1 MRVDY
6 PEPSVGSTVM
16 GAARPAP
23 GDGEIAHAFE
33 SALYGM
39 RCAQLVVEAFLSYNA
54 SFREITRRAIERFA
68 DRDWHGSQR
77 DAVERIELYERYM
90 QATVLELEGAL
101 GENARRR
108 GLWTEVKRHFTN
120 LTEGLPDNEFCKTF
134 FSSVTRQLFGTVGV
148 SPDIEFVATDLNPL
162 AAAQPPTHR
171 VTRVHKMHGDLT
183 LLIRKLLESQPL
195 RAPWADL
202 SASAW
207 VVASALERMLWQRG
221 ELRHIESLEV
231 IDAVFYQSTRAY
243 LVGRLLGRR
252 VTTPIAIALRST
264 EAGVVVDATM
274 LSEDELSILFG
285 FARSYFHVDLEH
297 VADTV
302 SFLKQLLPRKPAGE
316 LFTVLGRAKQG
327 KTERYR
333 SLFRHLSSSEDQFV
347 PAPGQRGLVMICF
360 TLPSFDV
367 VFKVIRDRIAEV
379 KSVSKKDVM
388 AKYSFVF
395 RHDRAGRL
403 IDAQEF
409 RRLRFPMA
417 RFSAALLDELC
428 AEAGDTVHVAGGD
441 LIFDHLYIERRVT
454 PLDIFLRDA
463 PEALARQAAVD
474 YGRAIRD
481 LAYTDVFPGDLLL
494 KNFGVTRHGRVVF
507 YDYDE
512 LCRVSDCQFRDL
524 PQAQCDE
531 DEMRAE
537 PWYFVG
543 EHDIFPETLLSFL
556 GMSGPMRE
564 EYLRA
569 HADLY
574 QPGFWRR
581 TQQRIAAGEVL
592 EVLPYLPPEYDAA
605 AGAPKGAGGS
615 SSGATAL
622 AGSASG

>member
-1 MRVDY
+1 MRLHNA
-6 PEPSVGSTVM
+6 EPAVGSPLIGAAVPLM
-16 GAARPAP
+16 SAARPAPTP
-23 GDGEIAHAFE
+23 GDGEIAQAFE
-33 SALYGM
+33 SALYAM
-39 RCAQLVVEAFLSYNA
+39 RCAQLVVEGFLSYNA

-68 DRDWHGSQR
+68 DRDWAGSQR
-77 DAVERIELYERYM
+77 DAVERIELYERWM
-90 QATVLELEGAL
+90 QAIVVELEGAL
-101 GENARRR
+101 GDNARQRE
-108 GLWTEVKRHFTN
+108 LWIEVKRHFSN
-120 LTEGLPDNEFCKTF
+120 LTHGLPDNEFCKTF

-148 SPDIEFVATDLNPL
+148 SADIEFVATDLDPL
-162 AAAQPPTHR
+162 AAARPDNK
-171 VTRVHKMHGDLT
+171 VTSIYPMQGDLT
-183 LLIRKLLESQPL
+183 QQIRRLLESQPL
-195 RAPWADL
+195 AAPWADL
-202 SASAW
+202 DASAC
-207 VVASALERMLWQRG
+207 VVASTLERMLWQRG
-221 ELRHIESLEV
+221 ELRHIESLEMV
-231 IDAVFYQSTRAY
+231 DAVFYQSTRAY
-243 LVGRLLGRR
+243 LVGRMVIRR
-252 VTTPIAIALRST
+252 VSTPIAIALRNSD
-264 EAGVVVDATM
+264 AGVVVDATM
-274 LSEDELSILFG
+274 LSEDEISILFG

-302 SFLKQLLPRKPAGE
+302 SFLKQLLPKKPAGE

-333 SLFRHLSSSEDQFV
+333 SLFRHLANSADQFV

-388 AKYSFVF
+388 ARYSFVF

-409 RRLRFPMA
+409 RRLRFPLA
-417 RFSAALLDELC
+417 RFSAALLDELR
-428 AEAGDTVHVAGGD
+428 AEAADTVHVAGDD
-441 LIFDHLYIERRVT
+441 LVFDHLYIERRVT

-463 PEALARQAAVD
+463 PEPDARRAALD

-524 PQAQCDE
+524 PQAQSDE
-531 DEMRAE
+531 EEMSAE
-537 PWYFVG
+537 PWFFVG
-543 EHDIFPETLLSFL
+543 DRDIFPETLLSFL
-556 GMSGPMRE
+556 GISGALRE
-564 EYLRA
+564 EYLRE

-574 QPGFWRR
+574 QAGFWRR

-592 EVLPYLPPEYDAA
+592 EVLPYLPPDAISQP
-605 AGAPKGAGGS
+605 APSRQPVPAR
-615 SSGATAL
+615 
-622 AGSASG
+622 

>member
-6 PEPSVGSTVM
+6 PEPSIGSTVM
-16 GAARPAP
+16 GSARPTSAN
-23 GDGEIAHAFE
+23 GEIAHAFE

-54 SFREITRRAIERFA
+54 RFREVTRRAAGRFA
-68 DRDWHGSQR
+68 ARDWAGSQQ
-77 DAVERIELYERYM
+77 DAVERIELYERCM
-90 QATVLELEGAL
+90 QATVAELEVAL
-101 GENARRR
+101 GENARN
-108 GLWTEVKRHFTN
+108 GALWADVKRHFTN

-148 SPDIEFVATDLNPL
+148 SPQIEFVATDLNPL
-162 AAAQPPTHR
+162 AVAKPNR
-171 VTRVHKMHGDLT
+171 VTRVYTMQGELT
-183 LLIRKLLESQPL
+183 LLIKKLLEAQPIG
-195 RAPWADL
+195 APWADL
-202 SASAW
+202 DASAW
-207 VVASALERMLWQRG
+207 VVASALERILWQHG

-243 LVGRLLGRR
+243 LVGRMVGRR
-252 VTTPIAIALRST
+252 ITTPIAIALRST
-264 EAGVVVDATM
+264 DTGVVVDTTM
-274 LSEDELSILFG
+274 LAEDELSILFG
-285 FARSYFHVDLEH
+285 FARSYFHVDLER

-302 SFLKQLLPRKPAGE
+302 AFLKTLLPRKPAGE

-333 SLFRHLSSSEDQFV
+333 SLFRHLSTSEDEFV

-367 VFKVIRDRIAEV
+367 VFKVIRDHIAEV
-379 KSVSKKDVM
+379 KNVSKKDVM

-417 RFSAALLDELC
+417 RFSAPLLEELR
-428 AEAGDTVHVAGGD
+428 AEAGDSVHVAGSD

-463 PEALARQAAVD
+463 PAAAAERAAVD

-512 LCRVSDCQFRDL
+512 LCRLSDCQFRDL
-524 PQAQCDE
+524 PQAQCEE

-537 PWYFVG
+537 PWFFVG
-543 EHDIFPETLLSFL
+543 DRDVFPETLLSFL
-556 GMSGPMRE
+556 GMSGALRE
-564 EYLRA
+564 EFLRA

-592 EVLPYLPPEYDAA
+592 EVLPYVPPQRDDESATEPAA
-605 AGAPKGAGGS
+605 EMTGG
-615 SSGATAL
+615 
-622 AGSASG
+622 

>member
-1 MRVDY
+1 
-6 PEPSVGSTVM
+6 
-16 GAARPAP
+16 
-23 GDGEIAHAFE
+23 
-33 SALYGM
+33 
-39 RCAQLVVEAFLSYNA
+39 
-54 SFREITRRAIERFA
+54 
-68 DRDWHGSQR
+68 
-77 DAVERIELYERYM
+77 M
-90 QATVLELEGAL
+90 QATVADLEVAL
-101 GENARRR
+101 GENVRHRP
-108 GLWTEVKRHFTN
+108 LWADVKRHFTN

-134 FSSVTRQLFGTVGV
+134 FSSVTRELFGTVGV
-148 SPDIEFVATDLNPL
+148 SSDIEFVATDLDPL
-162 AAAQPPTHR
+162 VAAKPNR
-171 VTRVHKMHGDLT
+171 VTRVYTMQGDLT
-183 LLIRKLLESQPL
+183 LTIKKLLESQPIG
-195 RAPWADL
+195 APWADL
-202 SASAW
+202 DASAW
-207 VVASALERMLWQRG
+207 VVASALERILWQHG
-221 ELRHIESLEV
+221 ELRHIDSLEV

-243 LVGRLLGRR
+243 LVGHMVGRR
-252 VTTPIAIALRST
+252 ITTPIAIALRST
-264 EAGVVVDATM
+264 ETGVVVDATM
-274 LSEDELSILFG
+274 LAEDELSILFG

-302 SFLKQLLPRKPAGE
+302 AFLKALLPRKPAGE

-333 SLFRHLSSSEDQFV
+333 SLIRHLSTSDDEFV

-379 KSVSKKDVM
+379 KNVSKKDVM

-409 RRLRFPMA
+409 RRLRFPLA
-417 RFSAALLDELC
+417 RFSAPLLDELRT
-428 AEAGDTVHVAGGD
+428 EAGESVHLAGGD
-441 LIFDHLYIERRVT
+441 LVFDHLYIERRVT

-463 PEALARQAAVD
+463 PAVAARRAAVD

-512 LCRVSDCQFRDL
+512 LCRLSDCQFRDL
-524 PQAQCDE
+524 PQPQCEE

-537 PWYFVG
+537 PWFFVG
-543 EHDIFPETLLSFL
+543 DRDIFPETLLSFL
-556 GMSGPMRE
+556 GMSGALRE
-564 EYLRA
+564 EFLRA

-592 EVLPYLPPEYDAA
+592 EVLPYVPPQNRGEFATEPAA
-605 AGAPKGAGGS
+605 ELTAG
-615 SSGATAL
+615 
-622 AGSASG
+622 

>member
-6 PEPSVGSTVM
+6 PEPSIGSTVM
-16 GAARPAP
+16 GAARPQSA
-23 GDGEIAHAFE
+23 DGEIAHAFE

-54 SFREITRRAIERFA
+54 RFREVTRRAAGRFA
-68 DRDWHGSQR
+68 SRDWPGSQQ
-77 DAVERIELYERYM
+77 DAVERIELYERCM
-90 QATVLELEGAL
+90 QATVAELEVAL
-101 GENARRR
+101 GENARH
-108 GLWTEVKRHFTN
+108 GPLWADVKRHFTN

-162 AAAQPPTHR
+162 AAAMPNR
-171 VTRVHKMHGDLT
+171 VTRIYTMQGDLT
-183 LLIRKLLESQPL
+183 LLIKKMLESQPIGT
-195 RAPWADL
+195 PWADL
-202 SASAW
+202 DASAW
-207 VVASALERMLWQRG
+207 VVASALERILWQHG

-243 LVGRLLGRR
+243 LVGRMVGRR
-252 VTTPIAIALRST
+252 ITTPIAIALRST
-264 EAGVVVDATM
+264 EMGVVVDATM
-274 LSEDELSILFG
+274 LAEDELSILFG
-285 FARSYFHVDLEH
+285 FARSYFHVDLER

-302 SFLKQLLPRKPAGE
+302 AFLKTLLPRKPAGE

-333 SLFRHLSSSEDQFV
+333 SLFRHLSTSDDEFV

-367 VFKVIRDRIAEV
+367 VFKVIRDHIAEV
-379 KSVSKKDVM
+379 KNVSKKDVM

-417 RFSAALLDELC
+417 RFSAPLLDELRS
-428 AEAGDTVHVAGGD
+428 EAGDSVHVAGGD
-441 LIFDHLYIERRVT
+441 LVFDHLYIERRVT

-463 PEALARQAAVD
+463 PEAAAQRAAVD

-512 LCRVSDCQFRDL
+512 LCRLSDCQFRDL
-524 PQAQCDE
+524 PQPQCEE

-537 PWYFVG
+537 PWFFVG
-543 EHDIFPETLLSFL
+543 DRDVFPETLLSFL
-556 GMSGPMRE
+556 GMSGALRE
-564 EYLRA
+564 EFLRA

-592 EVLPYLPPEYDAA
+592 EVLPYVPPQSRDE
-605 AGAPKGAGGS
+605 S
-615 SSGATAL
+615 ATAPTAEL
-622 AGSASG
+622 TAG

>member
-1 MRVDY
+1 MGADD
-6 PEPSVGSTVM
+6 PQPAVGSPVM
-16 GAARPAP
+16 GAARA
-23 GDGEIAHAFE
+23 GAGNGEIALAFE

-39 RCAQLVVEAFLSYNA
+39 RCAQLVVEAFLSYNT
-54 SFREITRRAIERFA
+54 SFREITQRAAERFA

-77 DAVERIELYERYM
+77 DAVERIELYERWM

-101 GENARRR
+101 GDNARQRA
-108 GLWTEVKRHFTN
+108 LWAEVKRHFTN
-120 LTEGLPDNEFCKTF
+120 LTDGLPDNEFCKTF

-148 SPDIEFVATDLNPL
+148 SPDIEFVATDLDPL
-162 AAAQPPTHR
+162 AAAKPGSR
-171 VTRVHKMHGDLT
+171 VTRVYRVAGDLR
-183 LLIRKLLESQPL
+183 LLIRTLLESQPL

-202 SASAW
+202 DASAW
-207 VVASALERMLWQRG
+207 VVASALERVLWQRG
-221 ELRHIESLEV
+221 ELRHIDSLEV

-243 LVGRLLGRR
+243 LVGRIVGGRMSMP
-252 VTTPIAIALRST
+252 VAIALRNT
-264 EAGVVVDATM
+264 EIGVVVDATM
-274 LSEDELSILFG
+274 LSEDEISILFG
-285 FARSYFHVDLEH
+285 FARSYFHVDLEQ

-333 SLFRHLSSSEDQFV
+333 ALFRHLSSSDDQFV

-409 RRLRFPMA
+409 RRLRFPLA
-417 RFSAALLDELC
+417 RFAPELLAELR
-428 AEAGDTVHVAGGD
+428 AEAGDSVHLAGSD

-454 PLDIFLRDA
+454 PLDIFLRIA
-463 PEALARQAAVD
+463 PEPLALRAALD

-512 LCRVSDCQFRDL
+512 LCRVTDCQFRDL
-524 PQAQCDE
+524 PQARSE
-531 DEMRAE
+531 EEEMSAE
-537 PWYFVG
+537 PWFFIG

-556 GMSGPMRE
+556 GMSVAMRE
-564 EYLRA
+564 QYLRV
-569 HADLY
+569 HAELY
-574 QPGFWRR
+574 QPEFWRR

-592 EVLPYLPPEYDAA
+592 EVLPYVPPQAEAA
-605 AGAPKGAGGS
+605 AEASA
-615 SSGATAL
+615 AAAL
-622 AGSASG
+622 AAGS

>member
-1 MRVDY
+1 MRAHY
-6 PEPSVGSTVM
+6 PEPAVESPLS

-23 GDGEIAHAFE
+23 MQGDGQIAHAFE
-33 SALYGM
+33 SALYAM
-39 RCAQLVVEAFLSYNA
+39 RCAQLVVEGFLSYNA
-54 SFREITRRAIERFA
+54 SFREITQRAIERFA
-68 DRDWHGSQR
+68 DRDWAGSQR
-77 DAVERIELYERYM
+77 DAVERIELYERWM
-90 QATVLELEGAL
+90 QAIVVELEGAL
-101 GENARRR
+101 GANARQRE
-108 GLWTEVKRHFTN
+108 LWIEVKRHFSN
-120 LTEGLPDNEFCKTF
+120 LTQGLPDNEFCKTF

-148 SPDIEFVATDLNPL
+148 SADIEFVATDLDPL
-162 AAAQPPTHR
+162 AAARPDNK
-171 VTRVHKMHGDLT
+171 VTRVYPMQGSLT
-183 LLIRKLLESQPL
+183 TLIRTLLESQPL

-202 SASAW
+202 DASAR
-207 VVASALERMLWQRG
+207 VVASTLERMLWERG
-221 ELRHIESLEV
+221 ELRHIDSLEMV
-231 IDAVFYQSTRAY
+231 DAVFYQSTRAY
-243 LVGRLLGRR
+243 LVGRMVGGRG
-252 VTTPIAIALRST
+252 TTPIAIALRNT
-264 EAGVVVDATM
+264 DAGVVVDATM
-274 LSEDELSILFG
+274 LSEDEISILFG

-302 SFLKQLLPRKPAGE
+302 SFLKQLLPKKPAGE

-333 SLFRHLSSSEDQFV
+333 SLFRHLAGSDDQFV

-388 AKYSFVF
+388 ARYSFVF

-409 RRLRFPMA
+409 RRLRFPLA
-417 RFSAALLDELC
+417 RFSAALLDELR
-428 AEAGDTVHVAGGD
+428 AEAADTVHVAGDD
-441 LIFDHLYIERRVT
+441 LVFDHLYIERRVT

-463 PEALARQAAVD
+463 PEPDARRAALD

-524 PQAQCDE
+524 PQAQSDE
-531 DEMRAE
+531 EEMSAE
-537 PWYFVG
+537 PWFFVG
-543 EHDIFPETLLSFL
+543 DRDIFPETLLSFL
-556 GMSGPMRE
+556 GISGALRE
-564 EYLRA
+564 EYLRE

-574 QPGFWRR
+574 QAGFWRR

-592 EVLPYLPPEYDAA
+592 EVLPYLPPDAISQP
-605 AGAPKGAGGS
+605 APGRQPVPAR
-615 SSGATAL
+615 
-622 AGSASG
+622 

>member
-6 PEPSVGSTVM
+6 PEPSLGSTVM
-16 GAARPAP
+16 GAARPTSA
-23 GDGEIAHAFE
+23 DGEIAHAFE

-54 SFREITRRAIERFA
+54 RFREVTRRAAGRFA
-68 DRDWHGSQR
+68 ARDWAGSQQ
-77 DAVERIELYERYM
+77 DAVERIELYERCM
-90 QATVLELEGAL
+90 QATVTELEIAL
-101 GENARRR
+101 GENARN
-108 GLWTEVKRHFTN
+108 GPLWADVKRHFTN

-148 SPDIEFVATDLNPL
+148 SPEIEFVATDLNPL
-162 AAAQPPTHR
+162 AVAKPNR
-171 VTRVHKMHGDLT
+171 VTRVYTMQGDLT
-183 LLIRKLLESQPL
+183 LLIKKLLEAQPIG
-195 RAPWADL
+195 APWADL
-202 SASAW
+202 DASAW
-207 VVASALERMLWQRG
+207 VVASALERILWQHG

-243 LVGRLLGRR
+243 LVGRMVGRR

-264 EAGVVVDATM
+264 DTGVVVDATM
-274 LSEDELSILFG
+274 LAEDELSILFG
-285 FARSYFHVDLEH
+285 FARSYFHVDLER

-302 SFLKQLLPRKPAGE
+302 AFLKTLLPRKPAGE

-333 SLFRHLSSSEDQFV
+333 SLFRHLSTSEDEFV

-367 VFKVIRDRIAEV
+367 VFKVIRDHIAEV
-379 KSVSKKDVM
+379 KNVSKKDVM

-417 RFSAALLDELC
+417 RFSAALLEELR
-428 AEAGDTVHVAGGD
+428 AEAGDSVHVAGSD

-463 PEALARQAAVD
+463 PAAAAERAAVD

-512 LCRVSDCQFRDL
+512 LCRLSDCQFRDL

-537 PWYFVG
+537 PWFFVG
-543 EHDIFPETLLSFL
+543 DRDVFPETLLSFL
-556 GMSGPMRE
+556 GMSGSLRE
-564 EYLRA
+564 EFLRA
-569 HADLY
+569 HSDLY

-592 EVLPYLPPEYDAA
+592 EVLPYVPPQGDEEVAREPAA
-605 AGAPKGAGGS
+605 ELSGG
-615 SSGATAL
+615 
-622 AGSASG
+622 

>member
-6 PEPSVGSTVM
+6 PEPAIGSTLM
-16 GAARPAP
+16 GAARAAA

-54 SFREITRRAIERFA
+54 SFREITQRAVDRFA
-68 DRDWHGSQR
+68 DQDWHGSQK
-77 DAVERIELYERYM
+77 DAVERIELYERWM
-90 QATVLELEGAL
+90 QATVVELEGAL
-101 GENARRR
+101 GQNARQR
-108 GLWTEVKRHFTN
+108 GLWSQVKRHFTN
-120 LTEGLPDNEFCKTF
+120 LTDGLPDNEFCKTF

-148 SPDIEFVATDLNPL
+148 SPDIEFVASDLNPL
-162 AAAQPPTHR
+162 AAAKPTHC
-171 VTRVHKMHGDLT
+171 VTRVYQMQGDLP
-183 LLIRKLLESQPL
+183 LLIRKLLESQAI

-202 SASAW
+202 DASAW

-243 LVGRLLGRR
+243 LVGRMVGRR
-252 VTTPIAIALRST
+252 VTTPIAIALRNT
-264 EAGVVVDATM
+264 DAGVVVDATM

-302 SFLKQLLPRKPAGE
+302 SFLRELLPRKSAGE

-333 SLFRHLSSSEDQFV
+333 SLFRHLSASDDQFV
-347 PAPGQRGLVMICF
+347 PAAGQRGLVMICF

-367 VFKVIRDRIAEV
+367 VFKLIRDHIAEV

-417 RFSAALLDELC
+417 RFSAPLLDELR
-428 AEAGDTVHVAGGD
+428 AEASDSVHVAGGD

-463 PEALARQAAVD
+463 PEAVAQRAAVD

-524 PQAQCDE
+524 PQAQCQE
-531 DEMRAE
+531 EEMSAE
-537 PWYFVG
+537 PWFFVG
-543 EHDIFPETLLSFL
+543 AHDIFPETLLSFL
-556 GMSGPMRE
+556 GMSGSVRDG
-564 EYLRA
+564 YLRA

-574 QPGFWRR
+574 QPDFWRR

-592 EVLPYLPPEYDAA
+592 EVLPYVPPQSGEEALPAA
-605 AGAPKGAGGS
+605 ALPGTRG
-615 SSGATAL
+615 
-622 AGSASG
+622 

>member
-6 PEPSVGSTVM
+6 PEPSIGSTVM

-54 SFREITRRAIERFA
+54 SFREITRRAVERFA
-68 DRDWHGSQR
+68 DQDWHGSQK

-90 QATVLELEGAL
+90 QATVHELEGAL

-108 GLWTEVKRHFTN
+108 GLWVEVKRHFTN
-120 LTEGLPDNEFCKTF
+120 LTDGLPDNEFCKTF

-148 SPDIEFVATDLNPL
+148 SPDIEFVATDLDPL
-162 AAAQPPTHR
+162 AAAKPSHR
-171 VTRVHKMHGDLT
+171 VTRVHKMQGELT

-202 SASAW
+202 DASAW

-243 LVGRLLGRR
+243 LVGRL
-252 VTTPIAIALRST
+252 
-264 EAGVVVDATM
+264 VVDATM

-333 SLFRHLSSSEDQFV
+333 SLFRHLSGSDDQFV

-417 RFSAALLDELC
+417 RFAAQLLDELR
-428 AEAGDTVHVAGGD
+428 AEAGDSVQLAGSD

-463 PEALARQAAVD
+463 PEPLARRAALD

-543 EHDIFPETLLSFL
+543 EHDVFPETLLSFL
-556 GMSGPMRE
+556 GMPGPMRE
-564 EYLRA
+564 DYLRA
-569 HADLY
+569 HAELY

-592 EVLPYLPPEYDAA
+592 EVLPYVPPECDAEAEAPKALAA
-605 AGAPKGAGGS
+605 AAP
-615 SSGATAL
+615 L
-622 AGSASG
+622 A

>member
-1 MRVDY
+1 
-6 PEPSVGSTVM
+6 
-16 GAARPAP
+16 
-23 GDGEIAHAFE
+23 
-33 SALYGM
+33 
-39 RCAQLVVEAFLSYNA
+39 
-54 SFREITRRAIERFA
+54 
-68 DRDWHGSQR
+68 
-77 DAVERIELYERYM
+77 M
-90 QATVLELEGAL
+90 Q
-101 GENARRR
+101 
-108 GLWTEVKRHFTN
+108 
-120 LTEGLPDNEFCKTF
+120 
-134 FSSVTRQLFGTVGV
+134 
-148 SPDIEFVATDLNPL
+148 
-162 AAAQPPTHR
+162 
-171 VTRVHKMHGDLT
+171 GDLT
-183 LLIRKLLESQPL
+183 LLIKKLLESQPI
-195 RAPWADL
+195 RSSWADL
-202 SASAW
+202 DASAW

-243 LVGRLLGRR
+243 LVGRLVGRR
-252 VTTPIAIALRST
+252 NTTPIAIALRNT

-333 SLFRHLSSSEDQFV
+333 SLFRHLSSSDDQFV

-367 VFKVIRDRIAEV
+367 VFKVIRDHIAEV

-417 RFSAALLDELC
+417 RFSAALLDELR
-428 AEAGDTVHVAGGD
+428 AEAGDSVHVAGSD
-441 LIFDHLYIERRVT
+441 LIFDHVYIERRVT

-463 PEALARQAAVD
+463 PEAAARRAAVD

-524 PQAQCDE
+524 PQAHCEE
-531 DEMRAE
+531 DEMSAE
-537 PWYFVG
+537 PWFFVG
-543 EHDIFPETLLSFL
+543 QHDIFPETLLSFL
-556 GMSGPMRE
+556 GMSGAVRE

-574 QPGFWRR
+574 QPDFWRR

-592 EVLPYLPPEYDAA
+592 EVLPYVPPQGYAEP
-605 AGAPKGAGGS
+605 AGAP
-615 SSGATAL
+615 TAE
-622 AGSASG
+622 AAAASP

>member
-6 PEPSVGSTVM
+6 PEPAVGSTVM
-16 GAARPAP
+16 GAARAAPAS
-23 GDGEIAHAFE
+23 GEIAHAFE

-54 SFREITRRAIERFA
+54 SFREITQRASERFA

-77 DAVERIELYERYM
+77 DAVERIELYERWM
-90 QATVLELEGAL
+90 QAIVVELEGAL
-101 GENARRR
+101 GENARQRS
-108 GLWTEVKRHFTN
+108 LWVEVKRHFSN
-120 LTEGLPDNEFCKTF
+120 LTEGLPDNEFCRTF

-148 SPDIEFVATDLNPL
+148 SPDIEFVATDLDPL
-162 AAAQPPTHR
+162 AAAKPGAP
-171 VTRVHKMHGDLT
+171 VTRIYSMQGDLAQ
-183 LLIRKLLESQPL
+183 LIRKLLAAQPI

-207 VVASALERMLWQRG
+207 VVAQALERLLWQRG

-243 LVGRLLGRR
+243 LVGRMVGRR
-252 VTTPIAIALRST
+252 MTTPIAIALRNT
-264 EAGVVVDATM
+264 DAGVVVDATM
-274 LSEDELSILFG
+274 LSEDEISILFG

-302 SFLKQLLPRKPAGE
+302 AFLKQLLPKKPAGE

-333 SLFRHLSSSEDQFV
+333 SLFRHLAASDDQFV

-367 VFKVIRDRIAEV
+367 VFKVIRDHIAEV

-417 RFSAALLDELC
+417 RFAPQLLEELRTQ
-428 AEAGDTVHVAGGD
+428 ASDSVHVAGSD

-463 PEALARQAAVD
+463 PEAAAQRAAID

-512 LCRVSDCQFRDL
+512 LCRVTDCQFRDL
-524 PQAQCDE
+524 PQAQCE
-531 DEMRAE
+531 EEEMSAE
-537 PWYFVG
+537 PWFFVG

-556 GMSGPMRE
+556 GMSGALRE
-564 EYLRA
+564 QYLSA

-574 QPGFWRR
+574 QPEFWRR

-592 EVLPYLPPEYDAA
+592 EVLPYVPPELERGADAA
-605 AGAPKGAGGS
+605 PAAAAKTVAAAPLAGG
-615 SSGATAL
+615 
-622 AGSASG
+622 

>member
-6 PEPSVGSTVM
+6 PEPAVGSPLM
-16 GAARPAP
+16 GAARPPPAP
-23 GDGEIAHAFE
+23 GDSTIARAFE

-39 RCAQLVVEAFLSYNA
+39 RCAQLVVEGFLSYNA
-54 SFREITRRAIERFA
+54 SFREITRRAIDRFA
-68 DRDWHGSQR
+68 ERDWAGSQR
-77 DAVERIELYERYM
+77 DAVERIELYERWM
-90 QATVLELEGAL
+90 QAIVVELEGAL
-101 GENARRR
+101 GDNARQRA
-108 GLWTEVKRHFTN
+108 LWIEVKRHFTN
-120 LTEGLPDNEFCKTF
+120 LTDGLPDTEFCKTF

-148 SPDIEFVATDLNPL
+148 SADIEFVATDLDPL
-162 AAAQPPTHR
+162 AAAKPANQ
-171 VTRVHKMHGDLT
+171 VTRVYPMQGELT
-183 LLIRKLLESQPL
+183 QLIRKLLESQPL

-202 SASAW
+202 DASAW
-207 VVASALERMLWQRG
+207 VVASTLERMLWQRG

-231 IDAVFYQSTRAY
+231 VDAVFYQSTRAY
-243 LVGRLLGRR
+243 LVGRMVGSRG
-252 VTTPIAIALRST
+252 TTPIAIALRNT
-264 EAGVVVDATM
+264 DAGVVVDATM
-274 LSEDELSILFG
+274 VSEDELSILFG

-302 SFLKQLLPRKPAGE
+302 SFLKQLLPKKPAGE

-333 SLFRHLSSSEDQFV
+333 SLFRHLANSDDQFV

-388 AKYSFVF
+388 ARYSFVF

-409 RRLRFPMA
+409 RRLRFPLA
-417 RFSAALLDELC
+417 RFSAALLDELR
-428 AEAGDTVHVAGGD
+428 AEAGDTVHVAGSD
-441 LIFDHLYIERRVT
+441 LVFDHLYIERRVT

-463 PEALARQAAVD
+463 PEASARRAALD
-474 YGRAIRD
+474 YGRAIRE

-524 PQAQCDE
+524 PQAQCEE
-531 DEMRAE
+531 DEMSAE
-537 PWYFVG
+537 PWFFVG
-543 EHDIFPETLLSFL
+543 DRDIFPETLLSFL
-556 GMSGPMRE
+556 GISGALRE
-564 EYLRA
+564 DYLRE

-592 EVLPYLPPEYDAA
+592 EVLPYLPPEAISH
-605 AGAPKGAGGS
+605 PS
-615 SSGATAL
+615 
-622 AGSASG
+622 

>member
-6 PEPSVGSTVM
+6 PEPAVGSTVM
-16 GAARPAP
+16 GASRPTPSPA
-23 GDGEIAHAFE
+23 DGEIAHAFE

-54 SFREITRRAIERFA
+54 SFSEITRRAIERFA

-77 DAVERIELYERYM
+77 DAVERIELYERWM
-90 QATVLELEGAL
+90 QATVVELEGAL
-101 GENARRR
+101 GENARSHA
-108 GLWTEVKRHFTN
+108 LWAEVKRHFTN

-148 SPDIEFVATDLNPL
+148 SPDIEFVATDLKPL
-162 AAAQPPTHR
+162 ASAEPDR
-171 VTRVHKMHGDLT
+171 VTRVYKMQGDLT
-183 LLIRKLLESQPL
+183 LLIRRMLESQSL
-195 RAPWADL
+195 GAPWADL
-202 SASAW
+202 DTSAW
-207 VVASALERMLWQRG
+207 LVASALERNLWQHG
-221 ELRHIESLEV
+221 ELRHFQSLEF

-243 LVGRLLGRR
+243 LVGRMLGRR
-252 VTTPIAIALRST
+252 TATPIAIALRST
-264 EAGVVVDATM
+264 DAGVVVDATM
-274 LSEDELSILFG
+274 LTEDELSILFG
-285 FARSYFHVDLEH
+285 FARSYFHVDLER

-302 SFLKQLLPRKPAGE
+302 SFLKELLPKKPAGE

-333 SLFRHLSSSEDQFV
+333 SLFRHLSTSDDQFV
-347 PAPGQRGLVMICF
+347 PAPGQRGLVMVCF

-409 RRLRFPMA
+409 RRLRFPVA
-417 RFSAALLDELC
+417 RFAQELLDELRT
-428 AEAGDTVHVAGGD
+428 EAADSVHLVVSD

-463 PEALARQAAVD
+463 PEAAARRAVVD

-512 LCRVSDCQFRDL
+512 LCRVCECNFREL

-537 PWYFVG
+537 PWFFVG

-556 GMSGPMRE
+556 GMPEPLRE
-564 EYLRA
+564 E
-569 HADLY
+569 
-574 QPGFWRR
+574 
-581 TQQRIAAGEVL
+581 
-592 EVLPYLPPEYDAA
+592 
-605 AGAPKGAGGS
+605 
-615 SSGATAL
+615 
-622 AGSASG
+622 

>member
-6 PEPSVGSTVM
+6 PEPSIGSTVM
-16 GAARPAP
+16 GAGRPAP

-54 SFREITRRAIERFA
+54 RFREVTQRAISRFA
-68 DRDWHGSQR
+68 ARDWNGSQQ
-77 DAVERIELYERYM
+77 DAVERIELYERFV
-90 QATVLELEGAL
+90 QATVAELEGAL
-101 GENARRR
+101 GENVRQRP
-108 GLWTEVKRHFTN
+108 LWVEVKRHFSN

-162 AAAQPPTHR
+162 ATAKPNR
-171 VTRVHKMHGDLT
+171 VTRVYKMQGDLT
-183 LLIRKLLESQPL
+183 LLIKRLLESQPIG
-195 RAPWADL
+195 AAWADL
-202 SASAW
+202 DASAW
-207 VVASALERMLWQRG
+207 VVASALERILWQHG

-231 IDAVFYQSTRAY
+231 IDAIFYQSTRAY
-243 LVGRLLGRR
+243 LVGRMVARKT
-252 VTTPIAIALRST
+252 TTPIAIALRST
-264 EAGVVVDATM
+264 EMGVVVDATM
-274 LSEDELSILFG
+274 MAENELSILFG
-285 FARSYFHVDLEH
+285 FARSYFHVDLER

-302 SFLKQLLPRKPAGE
+302 AFLKALMPLKPAGE
-316 LFTVLGRAKQG
+316 LFTVLGRAAQG
-327 KTERYR
+327 KTERHR
-333 SLFRHLSSSEDQFV
+333 SLFRHLSTSHDEFV

-367 VFKVIRDRIAEV
+367 VFKVIRDRIAEL
-379 KSVSKKDVM
+379 KNVSKRDVM

-409 RRLRFPMA
+409 RRLRFPVA
-417 RFSAALLDELC
+417 RFSAPLLDELR
-428 AEAGDTVHVAGGD
+428 AEAGESVHVAGSD

-463 PEALARQAAVD
+463 PEAAARRAAVD

-481 LAYTDVFPGDLLL
+481 LAYTNVFPGDLLL

-524 PQAQCDE
+524 PQPQCEE

-537 PWYFVG
+537 PWFFVG
-543 EHDIFPETLLSFL
+543 DRDVFPETLLSFL
-556 GMSGPMRE
+556 GMSGALRE
-564 EYLRA
+564 EFLRA

-574 QPGFWRR
+574 QPGFWRQ

-592 EVLPYLPPEYDAA
+592 EVLPYVPPQRRDEFVI
-605 AGAPKGAGGS
+605 APA
-615 SSGATAL
+615 AL
-622 AGSASG
+622 AAVASAPLRS

>member
-6 PEPSVGSTVM
+6 PEPSIGSTVM
-16 GAARPAP
+16 GAARPAA

-54 SFREITRRAIERFA
+54 RFREITRRAIERFA
-68 DRDWHGSQR
+68 AQDWHGSQR
-77 DAVERIELYERYM
+77 DAVERIELYERCM
-90 QATVLELEGAL
+90 QATVVELEGAL
-101 GENARRR
+101 GGNVRQRA
-108 GLWTEVKRHFTN
+108 LWAEVKRHFTN
-120 LTEGLPDNEFCKTF
+120 LTDGLPDNEFCKTF

-162 AAAQPPTHR
+162 ATAQPER
-171 VTRVHKMHGDLT
+171 VTRVYRMQGDLT
-183 LLIRKLLESQPL
+183 LLIRKLLESQAIPS
-195 RAPWADL
+195 PWADL
-202 SASAW
+202 DASVW
-207 VVASALERMLWQRG
+207 VVTSALERMLWQRG

-231 IDAVFYQSTRAY
+231 IDAIFYQSTRAY
-243 LVGRLLGRR
+243 LVGRMVGRR
-252 VTTPIAIALRST
+252 MTTPIAIALRST

-302 SFLKQLLPRKPAGE
+302 SFLKELLPRKPAGE

-333 SLFRHLSSSEDQFV
+333 SLFRHLSTSADQFV
-347 PAPGQRGLVMICF
+347 PAPGERGLVMICF
-360 TLPSFDV
+360 TLPTFDV

-417 RFSAALLDELC
+417 RFSAPLLDELR
-428 AEAGDTVHVAGGD
+428 AEAGDSVHLAGSD
-441 LIFDHLYIERRVT
+441 LVFDHLYIERRVT

-463 PEALARQAAVD
+463 PEAIAQRAAVD

-524 PQAQCDE
+524 PQAQCEE

-537 PWYFVG
+537 PWFFVG
-543 EHDIFPETLLSFL
+543 DHDVFPETLLSFL
-556 GMSGPMRE
+556 GMTGPVRE

-581 TQQRIAAGEVL
+581 MQQRIAAGEVL
-592 EVLPYLPPEYDAA
+592 EVLPYVPPQSDEEVVNAPAALAAVAA
-605 AGAPKGAGGS
+605 A
-615 SSGATAL
+615 AL
-622 AGSASG
+622 PG

>member
-6 PEPSVGSTVM
+6 PEPSIGSTVM
-16 GAARPAP
+16 GAARPTSAN
-23 GDGEIAHAFE
+23 GEIAHAFE

-54 SFREITRRAIERFA
+54 RFREVTRRAAGRFA
-68 DRDWHGSQR
+68 ARDWAGSQQ
-77 DAVERIELYERYM
+77 DAVERIELYERCM
-90 QATVLELEGAL
+90 QATVAELEVAL
-101 GENARRR
+101 GENARN
-108 GLWTEVKRHFTN
+108 GALWADVKRHFTN

-148 SPDIEFVATDLNPL
+148 SPQIEFVATDLNPL
-162 AAAQPPTHR
+162 AVAKPNR
-171 VTRVHKMHGDLT
+171 VTRVYTMQGELT
-183 LLIRKLLESQPL
+183 LLIKKLLEAQPIG
-195 RAPWADL
+195 APWADL
-202 SASAW
+202 DASAW
-207 VVASALERMLWQRG
+207 VVASALERILWQHG

-243 LVGRLLGRR
+243 LVGRMVGRR
-252 VTTPIAIALRST
+252 ITTPIAIALRST
-264 EAGVVVDATM
+264 DTGVVVDTTM
-274 LSEDELSILFG
+274 LAEDELSILFG
-285 FARSYFHVDLEH
+285 FARSYFHVDLER

-302 SFLKQLLPRKPAGE
+302 AFLKTLLPRKPAGE

-333 SLFRHLSSSEDQFV
+333 SLFRHLSTSEDEFV

-367 VFKVIRDRIAEV
+367 VFKVIRDHIAEV
-379 KSVSKKDVM
+379 KNVSKKDVM

-417 RFSAALLDELC
+417 RFSAPLLEELR
-428 AEAGDTVHVAGGD
+428 AEAGDSVHVAGSD

-463 PEALARQAAVD
+463 PAAAAERAAVD

-512 LCRVSDCQFRDL
+512 LCRLSDCQFRDL
-524 PQAQCDE
+524 PQAQCEE

-537 PWYFVG
+537 PWFFVG
-543 EHDIFPETLLSFL
+543 DRDVFPETLLSFL
-556 GMSGPMRE
+556 GMSGALRE
-564 EYLRA
+564 EFLRA

-592 EVLPYLPPEYDAA
+592 EVLPYVPPQRDDESATEPAA
-605 AGAPKGAGGS
+605 EMTGG
-615 SSGATAL
+615 
-622 AGSASG
+622 